1 MLGNTVRLRFVY
13 VPIKEKRKTFRFTG
27 FWLKGSECSAP
38 EKKKYISVIHII
50 KVIDHKSAILTF
62 F

>member
-38 EKKKYISVIHII
+38 EKKKKISPQL
-50 KVIDHKSAILTF
+50 KAALILPNKF
-62 F
+62 SK